1 MFEVKKGIRQD
12 CPLFP
17 WLSVIFID
25 RIVNEARK
33 QFYRSVQL
41 TTGQVLLLANDLV
54 MLAESEEALQHNLQ

>member
-41 TTGQVLLLANDLV
+41 TTG
-54 MLAESEEALQHNLQ
+54 